1 MNKQAQLRN
10 DIIEWLH
17 EQKVGWSSSESE
29 SLGVQFIN
37 TLSSALWEIDGNHHT
52 LDSRGFGVPKD
63 LANFQGYN
71 KPELHKKRKI
81 GADSLVESKV
91 STHSVALLE
100 LSNQA
105 YMHLKVW
112 HNIRGCMLQLANN
125 LRKYANYLK
134 NQKENTATNA
144 RKISFVQSEREQ
156 WQTHN
161 VKSLS
166 RAEREH
172 YGELH
177 NALHDAED
185 FQVLF
190 LNDFA
195 PTVPWKK
202 HNFMKGIAL
211 RCKAIQYTYSSGMK
225 NLNFIWKIPQQYD
238 ETTLLAKNVKIR
250 DSIAL
255 CCQSITVKQ

>member
-1 MNKQAQLRN
+1 MFVKFSAIQILVSYKQISCQKTVRLYWIRSFYFFYISIKDYNHLPKKWNDVTKQAQLRN

-63 LANFQGYN
+63 LAKFQGYN

-172 YGELH
+172 YGELFIM
-177 NALHDAED
+177 LYMMRKI
-185 FQVLF
+185 F
-190 LNDFA
+190 
-195 PTVPWKK
+195 
-202 HNFMKGIAL
+202 
-211 RCKAIQYTYSSGMK
+211 RCSA
-225 NLNFIWKIPQQYD
+225 
-238 ETTLLAKNVKIR
+238 
-250 DSIAL
+250 
-255 CCQSITVKQ
+255 